1 MANEHATA
9 RYRKI
14 YTKLLRLYPKPFRER
29 FREGMEQTFNDLCQE
44 RKEAGKGLFDLSM
57 LTLLVVM
64 ILFMFAPVFYG
75 FKVWVKAFGAEEIPL
90 E

>member
-1 MANEHATA
+1 MVTFFSGIFIA
-9 RYRKI
+9 
-14 YTKLLRLYPKPFRER
+14 LL
-29 FREGMEQTFNDLCQE
+29 
-44 RKEAGKGLFDLSM
+44 GLFDLNVIP
-57 LTLLVVM
+57 LLAVM